1 MNITGF
7 DDISPQK
14 QFLTH
19 DCARVNFSIQI
30 DCSGLNTNTIDQLIA
45 AREVGLDRT
54 EHLYLN
60 GNALDN
66 LSHFQLMNVSD
77 VVSVEV
83 KSNKIKTLELEELS
97 YFDKI
102 RKLDLEDNQI
112 QFIKNAKR
120 KRFHKNNALFGNIKF
135 RPEIYHFHSE
145 MIN

>member
-1 MNITGF
+1 MIRVGNFRSKFGTN
-7 DDISPQK
+7 P
-14 QFLTH
+14 TY
-19 DCARVNFSIQI
+19 DCVNFIIQI

-120 KRFHKNNALFGNIKF
+120 KRSYKNYA
-135 RPEIYHFHSE
+135 
-145 MIN
+145 

>member
-1 MNITGF
+1 MIRVRKTISGF
-7 DDISPQK
+7 DRPRFHDILPGQY
-14 QFLTH
+14 LIPTLH
-19 DCARVNFSIQI
+19 MINFSIQI

-120 KRFHKNNALFGNIKF
+120 KRSYKNHA
-135 RPEIYHFHSE
+135 
-145 MIN
+145 

>member
-1 MNITGF
+1 MRTLRTIGRAF
-7 DDISPQK
+7 I
-14 QFLTH
+14 
-19 DCARVNFSIQI
+19 FSIQI

-120 KRFHKNNALFGNIKF
+120 KRSYKNYGENDNFQ
-135 RPEIYHFHSE
+135 
-145 MIN
+145 